1 MISTDSIIIYTLSV
15 VSTNIRW
22 ESVNFLNHLIKSVAN
37 LIIKIYVDAMK
48 RNVKMPFGGYQSD

>member
-37 LIIKIYVDAMK
+37 LIIKIYVDVMK
-48 RNVKMPFGGYQSD
+48 RNVKMPFGSYQSD

>member
-15 VSTNIRW
+15 VSTNTRW
-22 ESVNFLNHLIKSVAN
+22 ESVNFLNHLNKSVAN

-48 RNVKMPFGGYQSD
+48 WNVKMPLGSYQSD